1 MLVLACA
8 DSSINKIVVF
18 VLDGAIGVFSGVII
32 TVSYISILMAIL
44 KIQTTNRRMKDF
56 STYSSHLAGVSI
68 QYGTVFFI
76 YVQPSTYTSLNT
88 NKVISLF
95 YTVMISMLNPLIY
108 SLRNKEVKNAL
119 RRKVQR
125 KHFSRDW

>member
-68 QYGTVFFI
+68 QYGTVLFI
-76 YVQPSTYTSLNT
+76 YVRPSTYT
-88 NKVISLF
+88 
-95 YTVMISMLNPLIY
+95 
-108 SLRNKEVKNAL
+108 E
-119 RRKVQR
+119 
-125 KHFSRDW
+125 HE

>member
-1 MLVLACA
+1 
-8 DSSINKIVVF
+8 
-18 VLDGAIGVFSGVII
+18 
-32 TVSYISILMAIL
+32 MAIL
-44 KIQTTNRRMKDF
+44 KIQTTDERMKDF
-56 STYSSHLAGVSI
+56 SSCSSHLAGVSI

-108 SLRNKEVKNAL
+108 SLRNKEMKNAL